1 MLEIKSYD
9 DWTENQQELDEPA
22 TNLKKYT
29 DYVRSS
35 YYKAGQLTQANE
47 NEISAGVKD
56 RLKGDGLISDD
67 MSDEDKENVF
77 SSIVGPKKNFDSD
90 ARFVLDHIRTKSED
104 SIAPDDVKAS
114 TLSRY
119 LTLKNVSQ
127 SEAEG
132 LKPYVDEILA
142 DKSLVK
148 RARMSA
154 ADRGEYSVVAL
165 DEEDGKRTLYAG
177 PSARPENL
185 SNEVES
191 LLATGAL
198 SSSDLYRVNE
208 LVKPING
215 GLSTVAKDE
224 RSKTFERAVSELAK
238 GDKDINN
245 IIQKSAASSLEEKT
259 AALRTTGESIWE
271 GTKKVVSYPFI
282 KAAEFIVEDILDK
295 GPEPSK
301 YAEDTTLSDVLAGN
315 TTINKRFTAAEIE
328 EFSSALIDRA
338 AGAPYRADRPE
349 TGIVTDSMGNTI
361 IAPQLLYNAKE
372 FDKSLN
378 AAPLNAEQKRTAV
391 TQRKVLSDAS
401 APEMLKMVLEED
413 PDAAPLF
420 AKAKADGLSTSEFLQ
435 NYVADS
441 KNYDAFNQRLETF
454 GKSAWE
460 TIASIPIGIAAL
472 SGNEAAAKELGK
484 MLDGQARS
492 REFAKLHGDQFGL
505 GFELINTLP
514 QIATDI
520 GLTIGTGG
528 AGLGIKALAKTATTS
543 ARSMLRGVAKTALS
557 EVDEVAAATFR
568 EASAAGGEAALGR
581 TFKEFGRSISTKFG
595 ENAPLAAVSFT
606 RSASSAYGSIYNQL
620 PDDMSHE
627 EKHKAALA
635 PALSMGLSTAVITT
649 GMSLLNRSGVESVAT
664 NRIRAML
671 GGETDDAVI
680 AAGNR
685 VIPVDKMNFRQSKA
699 VFENLENESI
709 ATTDKAFKAAMRS
722 AIVGTYKNWAKTTL
736 KGGLDES
743 FEEALDQAVG
753 NALEDAALDRETPI
767 AEKVSQVFNAGF
779 IGGAFGLGA
788 AGATQFGTIKKSEQT
803 LVFEGRASAIEKI
816 ANKLRETD
824 SSMTADV
831 LQRRIDEDK
840 ANAKMSFENDTA
852 IQDALGKFQ
861 ERVEGVNLGE
871 RDIEPYVWEQA
882 QFGRALK
889 QPVWDDATQK
899 WVTLEQEQT
908 AEQQAQAEAKGDR
921 TLLADI
927 IGERASYG
935 DFDGVLE
942 QGPDR
947 TVYLRLD
954 KPYGK
959 KGEGQVEVI
968 NLGPMFQRASSLV
981 SQEPTF
987 KTVGTDTFGIPAGT
1001 PYTTI
1006 GRTKEK
1012 FAFPPKD
1019 TTTPE
1024 MFELMRD
1031 ADGNVHTIKVNDTVS
1046 LNNGTVKIPAYVK
1059 GESKIAALAR
1069 FYGLDITPV
1078 EKPYETSETGQ
1089 TQFRFA
1095 EGEIKDNEELR
1106 IRTSEELEEEN
1117 KQILDQIAPE
1127 PSDENQMSLDF
1138 GGTEVQRNTS
1148 ILQRANVQEVLS
1160 RFDQDILS
1168 KQERLGSTDNEDAK
1182 KTLRKQ
1188 IRAIQKAKKN
1198 YSDET
1203 ILLGTTTAT
1212 ATTGTPTNK
1221 FRSWDE
1227 FRTQMDQEWS
1237 TAIDQIRT
1245 KYSEAFG
1252 TSNIEDLVFNTSTLE
1267 KDALGPLLGRM
1278 TSSDLDMVVAMSNEI
1293 VSYAT
1298 DTNNTATDRAR
1309 KETLERYSSLINRI
1323 ETVQEWVAEQEYR
1336 NIYEELKEL
1345 GFNVA
1350 VGNKSFDDIIAE
1362 EEAAATKAEEEA
1374 AAAEAAKP
1382 KLASDLDT
1390 LHYLLSTKP
1399 QEIRPQTTYKSVADV
1414 NPRTGQPTNRRNVP
1428 QVFGSVVLKSKD
1440 PNAAPVAVQI
1450 AEYNAETKQVFYR
1463 DADTNELVGVPIR
1476 AIDVAAPDMRQAI
1489 DAFNQ
1494 EAYEPVAEQKRQARS
1509 TAARRSIPLEKRVA
1523 SFINK
1528 VSNYA
1533 TQVAELNT
1541 REKDLVSL
1549 PAARRSS
1556 VAKELSKQISAL
1568 RSQATRFINQQG
1580 GILIQDMEWQKSLD
1594 EQLKQGTINSIR
1606 EAIYGP
1612 EGYKSTSSR
1621 ANVTL
1626 LRPESKIPTTKVIL
1640 PKEVFRK
1647 GTQEETLVNE
1657 LIQGG
1662 YDVNLPQLG
1671 QRLALNGMFETE
1683 SGMMKYPAFS
1693 EATVELVEK
1702 EGDEVADANKYIK
1715 DKHVYLSEEVLKRF
1729 PQHGQFKFAVKAEKL
1744 RGKVAS
1750 VGNAEAT
1757 LESLEIELIG
1767 LKTKIENARI
1777 SDAPVPDAIKNK
1789 AAVIEDQIKKMK
1801 SAIVDSR
1808 YYAVGNKRYRTQTSK
1823 QMEGFYFPIEEDT
1836 VRGETVT
1843 FGVFT
1848 NNPVITRAQIR
1859 AGYRIRIPDSFD
1871 MDNFNPSQHLSKDGG
1886 FVDGYYMPYEQEP
1899 YIVGTLV
1906 RTTNPNIT
1914 EDGEQVMDLRVTENI
1929 ARKELLVNRMVNPL
1943 KLKGAMSTFYASTL
1957 DSLYKRAELFLLK
1970 QAKDLNPR
1978 FPWSRLNIDNTITE
1992 LGLSYAGY
2000 INEYRLAQ
2008 NIVKKALG
2016 SLKWQHLVKEEKGSE
2031 LVKRFVEEDSQVN
2044 YEYTYLQDEE
2054 TKRSRLP
2061 EDFPSRVK
2069 VSPER
2074 RVVASFGQDITFSD
2088 LPASVRELVL
2098 TEEGNITDKIKQTNL
2113 VKFVT
2118 ELMEGDV
2125 ESIARDIKKVYNI
2138 KGSDPDAVII
2148 EYARMLFID
2157 ATSFGGRFYSL
2168 PDYSSTKIFG
2178 EIRDIA
2184 NKYSKQEQSVLGNL
2198 PLDVIEREGF
2208 DLSDLIGAAGN
2219 DVFQAML
2226 DYRNAQQE
2234 KFGTLGADLLENS
2247 GSLDSSLRAP
2257 DLVYM
2262 DRASL
2267 LADELYKTVE
2277 SDTTGAVG
2285 QAFRKIAESVG
2296 VTAKQ
2301 MDYLSD
2307 SQVIQALANKLNT
2320 GYIFFKDRGAA
2331 RIALSELSSTEA
2343 GKEAAGLL
2351 ITRGWLPPVLVD
2363 GRPVPLRAPAEREST
2378 VAAADTGRTPDANLI
2393 EMARRELGDNATEDQ
2408 LNRKAREYMNEEA
2421 IEAGRQLRKAEAS
2434 TREIID
2440 YSNQYMDAVN
2450 KLLPSIKAM
2459 SQIKS
2464 RELAGIEEARAD
2476 IYDSY
2481 RMIRALV
2488 GAMSPE
2494 EGGMLHTK
2502 TKKEIAEGIEL
2513 GAPFVTA
2520 KEVNNYLSRQ
2530 VTEIEAEIAGLQAKR
2545 DKTEKLYTEE
2555 APKIAARIN
2564 EILNGTPD
2572 FTRDEAGRAVKVDGG
2587 GAPPLLETVKNK
2599 KERRTLL
2606 SELRKLQEKFTT
2618 ISTYGMES
2626 MDSLDAA
2633 IEVKQKQLSKAEQRK
2648 NVATPVL
2655 LEELFTNISRA
2666 QNQIAMQRG
2675 FISRLS
2681 STARN
2686 RIIEE
2691 QKMINRLSSLP
2702 AWKRYSQ
2709 TITGL
2714 PVVAKQDPARSEKTE
2729 RLIDALNESA
2739 AARQKL
2745 QEFAD
2750 RERRE
2755 LARTLIDNGV
2765 NLHNSGL
2772 LTTYVDPV
2780 DVETEEQVGE
2790 PVDLRFGEGEFSE
2803 AERAASTVESFG
2815 QATSEIT
2822 LTGEERD
2829 RRTLEAANERFMDSY
2844 EENVARIEAAALR
2857 RKKPTKARTQGK
2869 MRKFDPNDDQSF
2881 SLSIIDPSLRDE
2893 ARAENLKEV
2902 ERLGLVSGDSNSVVN
2917 ALKVIA
2923 KTGTERQKLI
2933 ANLLSSAPDFIRN
2946 IRFGIVEL
2954 DLGFAGLFDRSSNT
2968 VVVNLNEHNGRG
2980 LVDVLLH
2987 EYLHGS
2993 TVNVLLNPRT
3003 AAQRKA
3009 VARIEAIRNFAIANA
3024 TRLGLDTD
3032 PVVQL
3037 GLNNNVEFLT
3047 YAFTAPEFQN
3057 ILVGLTLPQQRTIL
3071 RRIVDAILSVFGI
3084 NPEVHT
3090 VAADAIQELFDFTKM
3105 SLAHSGTFSIDT
3117 KMKSFSDSAIRNKER
3132 ALQYTD
3138 IESAERINDIIQ
3150 RYNDGGFDTIF
3161 EARANAIPLTEKEHS
3176 RHAELESRKD
3186 NLTSEEIAEAKALV
3200 TKAAIKSSFNLG
3212 PLYHATWSEFKD
3224 PNKFDPSKGQLGTH
3238 FGSINQA
3245 RDVYAMGRETGEKPR
3260 MYPSF
3265 IKALKPIRLED
3276 TSEDWTLVHTQPAV
3290 SELLTEQEI
3299 KTIRSST
3306 VNNNT
3311 KYDIVR
3317 NAIERNGYDSIV
3329 YLNRTEGI
3337 YNPSI
3342 SYEEQ
3347 RSPMSDKVFRSKFKD
3362 AEDSYIVFRP
3372 EQIKSAEP
3380 FTGVPLQERFNVSE
3394 QDIRYIQAGRAGV
3407 SPIDVLEE
3415 VRRIVPEGIEIEID
3429 DQMVGAM
3436 GTRRSKPN
3444 TIFVNSNIVN
3454 EITSG
3459 LSKSNARS
3467 AVRSV
3472 VDEEVAHLASFK
3484 VFSDQDFIDITNEI
3498 GESMS
3503 NRVVDMLYSN
3513 LGLSFEE
3520 KQAKIAE
3527 DRESGALNS
3536 VTIGAEYVRGQMTL
3550 IAHGNTREQEIQ
3562 FLYNN
3567 PTMMDKFLNAIKEFI
3582 TMLKRRF
3589 KENPTVGTTAK
3600 ISRASR
3606 EFRRMRNGGVT
3617 PLVDKLTGKLFG
3629 DADDFLNALD
3639 GVQVEGNEDRTYYA
3653 MAVASTN
3660 PSKVATVWDKIQ
3672 RKMYDSPLEL
3682 KTHTDIRD
3690 GSINRVGATV
3700 RDFSKRWP
3708 KLRDSALNAG
3718 ASMDELGKVLGTTAP
3733 AVQGQARTEIENKLR
3748 QFIKDNVGKDNLRQ
3762 LVSEYEAKLV
3772 QPVNDK
3778 FYAQFRKEQKQTEDS
3793 LRARGFGEIVD
3804 YLVDF
3809 RKEINKGKE
3818 MIGFDESNDVYLT
3831 RTFKYF
3837 STEGWAEATRNG
3849 GVIEIDG
3856 KTVDFNKMRAVA
3868 AKHYLR
3874 EVELDAA
3881 TEGLTL
3887 TEDQKNDLTLKK
3899 LDGYLDSLD
3908 KRAEETKQLGPMN
3921 TIKRDIN
3928 RLLQKKDVDEPLRE
3942 LLGEVTDPFE
3952 NAIRTLYSVG
3962 RLAANDRFL
3971 KNFAAEAIRLD
3982 LANYKGGKDMEMV
3995 FSPKAEPELGDLA
4008 GLYFRKD
4015 IATIIKQELGP
4026 KARDHETKSME
4037 FVNGIVRGMSKF
4049 SGLAITSQTL
4059 GSVGFYPRNILGG
4072 MMLLASNGIVNPVY
4086 ARQAVKLS
4094 LAANLKSADSK
4105 ETLDM
4110 IKRLTELQVIND
4122 ETRGRIVM
4130 DLLRGFNAST
4140 DEQLDELMNDLV
4152 DAQATGKVDKL
4163 LKRLKVDKAKQVGLK
4178 VVDVLAAVND
4188 TIDGAMKVHAYL
4200 YELDTLTKA
4209 FGDTEPTE
4217 KLEAMA
4223 ARKVKLTLPTHSDQ
4237 VSIVK
4242 TFNRSP
4248 LAMVAF
4254 PFARWKSEV
4263 IRTMINIVPLAMEE
4277 INSGN
4282 DIMRARGV
4290 KRLLG
4295 FSSVLLGGGTAFGLL
4310 FGTLFSLLAGGDDE
4324 EEKGL
4329 GRMLT
4334 DEELEVVKEGLPE
4347 WQRNHGLFARMSGND
4362 GVQVIDLTN
4371 ILPLSMSTDL
4381 VKLGMAGNVKG
4392 MAEYIAKEAVGAQI
4406 AATALYE
4413 VFNNK
4418 DDFGKAIASEA
4429 DSAPVAAGKL
4439 TWHLL
4444 KGTMVP
4450 SVGKKLADI
4459 TRYGQ
4464 QDAVELVA
4472 GEITGARPRIH
4483 KRSDLE
4489 YTGMAKIKRAMDET
4503 QAILQPLSSGRGID
4517 PADIGGV
4524 IDDHQASSNVVQKRL
4539 NEFTSTM
4546 MTLGSTEAD
4555 ILATANKLKIS
4566 KQRIA
4571 NAFAGT
4577 NSPWIPAKGWFKKM
4591 YDDKIRGGEQDPN
4604 EVANELFRVLPEKAD
4619 GYSVTLY

>member
-177 PSARPENL
+177 PSASPESL
-185 SNEVES
+185 TNEVES

-224 RSKTFERAVSELAK
+224 RSETFARVVSELAK

-315 TTINKRFTAAEIE
+315 ATINKRFTAAEIE

-349 TGIVTDSMGNTI
+349 TGIVTDSMGNPI

-908 AEQQAQAEAKGDR
+908 AEQQAQAEAKEDR

-987 KTVGTDTFGIPAGT
+987 KTVGPNAYGFPDNT
-1001 PYTTI
+1001 PYTTV

-1019 TTTPE
+1019 TATPE
-1024 MFELMRD
+1024 MFTLMRD
-1031 ADGNVHTIKVNDTVS
+1031 ADDNVHTIKVNETVS
-1046 LNNGTVKIPAYVK
+1046 LDNGTVKIPAYVK

-1069 FYGLDITPV
+1069 FYGLDIEPKPEVKETPEGQFEFGFANTTSV
-1078 EKPYETSETGQ
+1078 TKPKKEFG
-1089 TQFRFA
+1089 FGKGIA
-1095 EGEIKDNEELR
+1095 PEEEQDL
-1106 IRTSEELEEEN
+1106 TDEELETQTN
-1117 KQILDQIAPE
+1117 
-1127 PSDENQMSLDF
+1127 
-1138 GGTEVQRNTS
+1138 
-1148 ILQRANVQEVLS
+1148 
-1160 RFDQDILS
+1160 DILGRSFAPMREGELELETKDQTRARQVLKKFDEQISS
-1168 KQERLGSTDNEDAK
+1168 KQATLKKVNLAIKSFDPKNNYQKETRKQSLALK
-1182 KTLRKQ
+1182 KTLTDEIAALKE
-1188 IRAIQKAKKN
+1188 AKDS
-1198 YSDET
+1198 YGQDIIS
-1203 ILLGTTTAT
+1203 LGTTDTA
-1212 ATTGTPTNK
+1212 AQPTSRK

-1245 KYSEAFG
+1245 KYGEAFD
-1252 TSNIEDLVFNTSTLE
+1252 TSNIEDLVFNTRSLS
-1267 KDALGPLLGRM
+1267 KDALGSLLGRM
-1278 TSSDLDMVVAMSNEI
+1278 SSSDLDMVVAMSNEI

-1350 VGNKSFDDIIAE
+1350 VGNKSFDAIIAE

-1509 TAARRSIPLEKRVA
+1509 TAARRGVPIQTRVVSFLNSVSDSITK
-1523 SFINK
+1523 IK
-1528 VSNYA
+1528 
-1533 TQVAELNT
+1533 QAEQRLD
-1541 REKDLVSL
+1541 ELDGL
-1549 PAARRSS
+1549 PVARRST
-1556 VAKELSKQISAL
+1556 VAKQIKKQISDIRKQTSAD
-1568 RSQATRFINQQG
+1568 INAKG
-1580 GILIQDMEWQKSLD
+1580 AVLLEDVNWYKSLNEEEKASIID
-1594 EQLKQGTINSIR
+1594 RVRIALYGT
-1606 EAIYGP
+1606 G
-1612 EGYKSTSSR
+1612 GYKSVSPR
-1621 ANVTL
+1621 AKIYL
-1626 LRPESKIPTTKVIL
+1626 LRPEAKIPVTKVDY
-1640 PKEVFRK
+1640 PSDKFRD
-1647 GTQEETLVNE
+1647 GTQEEVLFNE
-1657 LIQGG
+1657 LVESGQFA
-1662 YDVNLPQLG
+1662 NLPDVG
-1671 QRLALNGMFETE
+1671 QKLASVGMFETQ
-1683 SGMMKYPAFS
+1683 SGLMKYPAFAQS
-1693 EATVELVEK
+1693 FVEYVTE
-1702 EGDEVADANKYIK
+1702 EGQEVANPNSYIK
-1715 DKHVYLSEEVLKRF
+1715 DKNELLREKVLEKY
-1729 PQHGQFKFAVKAEKL
+1729 PQRGEFAFASNLGRVK
-1744 RGKVAS
+1744 GKMGS
-1750 VGNAEAT
+1750 VGNTDAT
-1757 LESLEIELIG
+1757 LASVEVELLKINGQIEQAKRLKNPVPESILSKQKELHDQLATYKERIKNDRSYIVDG
-1767 LKTKIENARI
+1767 IKYETRI
-1777 SDAPVPDAIKNK
+1777 SKHIAGVHFPVD
-1789 AAVIEDQIKKMK
+1789 
-1801 SAIVDSR
+1801 
-1808 YYAVGNKRYRTQTSK
+1808 
-1823 QMEGFYFPIEEDT
+1823 EDT
-1836 VRGETVT
+1836 VRGNTIT

-1848 NNPVITRAQIR
+1848 NNPEITRAQIE
-1859 AGYRIRIPDSFD
+1859 AGYRIRIPEDFD
-1871 MDNFNPSQHLSKDGG
+1871 MDNFNPSQHPSENRQII
-1886 FVDGYYMPYEQEP
+1886 DGYYMPYESEP
-1899 YIVGTLV
+1899 YMIGVTRRVEASEADENGEQSNISRATQFTNRQSLLIERMV
-1906 RTTNPNIT
+1906 SPDLIRGRYRQFYAQSLGYIQDASSRVFQANAQRTTSYPW
-1914 EDGEQVMDLRVTENI
+1914 
-1929 ARKELLVNRMVNPL
+1929 
-1943 KLKGAMSTFYASTL
+1943 
-1957 DSLYKRAELFLLK
+1957 DSR
-1970 QAKDLNPR
+1970 
-1978 FPWSRLNIDNTITE
+1978 NIDDAISE
-1992 LGLSYAGY
+1992 LTMGFAANL
-2000 INEYRLAQ
+2000 NEYRLAQ
-2008 NIVKKALG
+2008 HIVKRAIG
-2016 SLKWQHLVKEEKGSE
+2016 SLNWQNKINEDTGKET
-2031 LVKRFVEEDSQVN
+2031 VARFIKDEDN
-2044 YEYTYLQDEE
+2044 
-2054 TKRSRLP
+2054 RI
-2061 EDFPSRVK
+2061 
-2069 VSPER
+2069 
-2074 RVVASFGQDITFSD
+2074 SFAD
-2088 LPASVRELVL
+2088 LPSSISKLVL
-2098 TEEGNITDKIKQTNL
+2098 TEGGDITDAIKKTDL
-2113 VKFVT
+2113 VRFVT
-2118 ELMEGDV
+2118 QLVDGDPK
-2125 ESIARDIKKVYNI
+2125 SIADDIKKI
-2138 KGSDPDAVII
+2138 DKSIRGTDPKSVIG
-2148 EYARMLFID
+2148 EYARKLFIN
-2157 ATSFGGRFYSL
+2157 ATLAGGDFYTL
-2168 PDYSSTKIFG
+2168 PSTTAYLAKNISSVASKYAK
-2178 EIRDIA
+2178 RDRG
-2184 NKYSKQEQSVLGNL
+2184 SKGIGYVGL
-2198 PLDVIEREGF
+2198 PPEYK
-2208 DLSDLIGAAGN
+2208 LSDLLGPEGKDNFDELEEFFRGESERLQITDDDEYFEPTYGIKSSLFSH
-2219 DVFQAML
+2219 DLVFQNRPAL
-2226 DYRNAQQE
+2226 LAQQ
-2234 KFGTLGADLLENS
+2234 
-2247 GSLDSSLRAP
+2247 
-2257 DLVYM
+2257 
-2262 DRASL
+2262 
-2267 LADELYKTVE
+2267 LYKTVE
-2277 SDTTGAVG
+2277 ENKELG
-2285 QAFRKIAESVG
+2285 QAFREIADILRIPRNQ
-2296 VTAKQ
+2296 AD
-2301 MDYLSD
+2301 MLSD
-2307 SQVIQALANKLNT
+2307 TLLVQTIAGKLDT
-2320 GYIFFKDRGAA
+2320 DYIFRTDKGYA
-2331 RIALSELSSTEA
+2331 RTVMSLLSKTEA
-2343 GKEAAGLL
+2343 GQEVAGLM
-2351 ITRGWLPPVLVD
+2351 IMRGWLPPVVSEGKIL
-2363 GRPVPLRAPAEREST
+2363 PLRAPAERET
-2378 VAAADTGRTPDANLI
+2378 AVPAATADMTPEQAIESGRVV
-2393 EMARRELGDNATEDQ
+2393 RRAEATATTIQTAE
-2408 LNRKAREYMNEEA
+2408 EEA
-2421 IEAGRQLRKAEAS
+2421 EYGALHRAAVEKALP
-2434 TREIID
+2434 
-2440 YSNQYMDAVN
+2440 
-2450 KLLPSIKAM
+2450 KLIA
-2459 SQIKS
+2459 IS
-2464 RELAGIEEARAD
+2464 REKSIALATIEEARAD
-2476 IYDSY
+2476 IHDSLQLL
-2481 RMIRALV
+2481 RAMV
-2488 GAMSPE
+2488 SDIGPDETGRAT
-2494 EGGMLHTK
+2494 TK
-2502 TKKEIAEGIEL
+2502 TKKQIAETLEFGVRPEVSQQLDASIVSIESDIKDL
-2513 GAPFVTA
+2513 
-2520 KEVNNYLSRQ
+2520 EY
-2530 VTEIEAEIAGLQAKR
+2530 KR
-2545 DKTEKLYTEE
+2545 DKS
-2555 APKIAARIN
+2555 IALEQSLVDIGARID
-2564 EILNGTPD
+2564 EITIGKRNAK
-2572 FTRDEAGRAVKVDGG
+2572 RDEAGNIIPNSIVDT
-2587 GAPPLLETVKNK
+2587 PS
-2599 KERRTLL
+2599 LL
-2606 SELRKLQEKFTT
+2606 STASPKKKQALSSELIKLQKTYSS
-2618 ISTYGMES
+2618 ISENVYENLE
-2626 MDSLDAA
+2626 SLDASIA
-2633 IEVKQKQLSKAEQRK
+2633 MKRRQLEGAVEKRNLASPLLIDRVYRDIE
-2648 NVATPVL
+2648 
-2655 LEELFTNISRA
+2655 RA
-2666 QNQIAMQRG
+2666 QDHITRNRE
-2675 FISRLS
+2675 FISGLS
-2681 STARN
+2681 DSAKNLIKEEMATIKRFSELPEYIQYVE
-2686 RIIEE
+2686 IIS
-2691 QKMINRLSSLP
+2691 NSPTVLRS
-2702 AWKRYSQ
+2702 
-2709 TITGL
+2709 
-2714 PVVAKQDPARSEKTE
+2714 RSEVT
-2729 RLIDALNESA
+2729 NEMRRVIETVEASA
-2739 AARQKL
+2739 ANRKQFEQATEK
-2745 QEFAD
+2745 
-2750 RERRE
+2750 RRE
-2755 LARTLIDNGV
+2755 ALGKAIIKNGI
-2765 NLHNSGL
+2765 NIRNSGL
-2772 LTTYVDPV
+2772 LTKYVDPV
-2780 DVETEEQVGE
+2780 DVLPTALFEQSDSGGVDLPTRITSSGKMKVLSKLKSVKTQEYSNLPLTEEQTARLEERYRTLSEFEEAVRNISKTTEERSAERIARLEQLIKEEGE
-2790 PVDLRFGEGEFSE
+2790 PADIPNRMSSSGRVKPLGK
-2803 AERAASTVESFG
+2803 VKSF
-2815 QATSEIT
+2815 
-2822 LTGEERD
+2822 
-2829 RRTLEAANERFMDSY
+2829 N
-2844 EENVARIEAAALR
+2844 
-2857 RKKPTKARTQGK
+2857 P
-2869 MRKFDPNDDQSF
+2869 DDQF
-2881 SLSIIDPSLRDE
+2881 YSLSTIDPSLREE
-2893 ARAENLKEV
+2893 ARALNTAAIEEF
-2902 ERLGLVSGDSNSVVN
+2902 GLQSGNPESVIE
-2917 ALKVIA
+2917 ALKKIA
-2923 KTGTERQKLI
+2923 KKGTWRQKLI
-2933 ANLLSSAPDFIRN
+2933 AEVMLSAPDFIRDVN
-2946 IRFGIVEL
+2946 FAIVEL
-2954 DLGFAGLFDRSSNT
+2954 DVGFAGLYDSSNNT
-2968 VVVNLNEHNGRG
+2968 VILNLNEHNGRG

-2987 EYLHGS
+2987 EYLHAI
-2993 TVNVLLNPRT
+2993 TAKVIKNPT
-3003 AAQRKA
+3003 TESQRKA
-3009 VARIEAIRNFAIANA
+3009 VARIEAIRNLALANA
-3024 TRLGLDTD
+3024 VKLNMDTD
-3032 PVVQL
+3032 PVVRM
-3037 GLNNNVEFLT
+3037 GLSSSAEFLT
-3047 YAFTAPEFQN
+3047 YALTAPEFQN
-3057 ILVGLTLPQQRTIL
+3057 VLSNLSPPKQRTIL
-3071 RRIVDAILSVFGI
+3071 RRLMDAILSVFGL
-3084 NPEVHT
+3084 NPDKNTEV
-3090 VAADAIQELFDFTKM
+3090 ADVIEELFDFTKM
-3105 SLAHSGTFSIDT
+3105 SLASNTTFNLNDVWRKVVGNT
-3117 KMKSFSDSAIRNKER
+3117 RQKKDKAHD
-3132 ALQYTD
+3132 YTNT
-3138 IESAERINDIIQ
+3138 SSTERINDIIQ
-3150 RYNDGGFDTIF
+3150 RYNDGDLGTIF
-3161 EARANAIPLTEKEHS
+3161 EAE
-3176 RHAELESRKD
+3176 
-3186 NLTSEEIAEAKALV
+3186 
-3200 TKAAIKSSFNLG
+3200 
-3212 PLYHATWSEFKD
+3212 
-3224 PNKFDPSKGQLGTH
+3224 GTV
-3238 FGSINQA
+3238 
-3245 RDVYAMGRETGEKPR
+3245 D
-3260 MYPSF
+3260 
-3265 IKALKPIRLED
+3265 
-3276 TSEDWTLVHTQPAV
+3276 
-3290 SELLTEQEI
+3290 
-3299 KTIRSST
+3299 ST
-3306 VNNNT
+3306 PT
-3311 KYDIVR
+3311 D
-3317 NAIERNGYDSIV
+3317 
-3329 YLNRTEGI
+3329 
-3337 YNPSI
+3337 
-3342 SYEEQ
+3342 
-3347 RSPMSDKVFRSKFKD
+3347 
-3362 AEDSYIVFRP
+3362 
-3372 EQIKSAEP
+3372 
-3380 FTGVPLQERFNVSE
+3380 
-3394 QDIRYIQAGRAGV
+3394 V
-3407 SPIDVLEE
+3407 SPIDALEE

-3582 TMLKRRF
+3582 TVLKRRF

-4072 MMLLASNGIVNPVY
+4072 MMLLASNGIVSPVY

-4105 ETLDM
+4105 ETLGM

-4295 FSSVLLGGGTAFGLL
+4295 FSSVLLGGGNAFGLL

-4392 MAEYIAKEAVGAQI
+4392 MAEYITKEAIGAQI

-4418 DDFGKAIASEA
+4418 DDFDKAIASES

-4450 SVGKKLADI
+4450 SVGKKIADI

-4464 QDAVELVA
+4464 QDAIELVA

>member
-35 YYKAGQLTQANE
+35 YYKAGQLTPE
-47 NEISAGVKD
+47 NDREITAGVTD
-56 RLKGDGLISDD
+56 RLRGDGLITDD
-67 MSDEDKENVF
+67 MSDDDKQSVF
-77 SSIVGPKKNFDSD
+77 SSVVGSKSNSDAD

-104 SIAPDDVKAS
+104 GIAPDDVKAS

-127 SEAEG
+127 SEADG

-148 RARMSA
+148 RARISA
-154 ADRGEYSVVAL
+154 VDRGEYSIAAL

-177 PSARPENL
+177 PSARPESL
-185 SNEVES
+185 AGEVDS

-198 SSSDLYRVNE
+198 STSDLHRVNE
-208 LVKPING
+208 FVKPING
-215 GLSTVAKDE
+215 GLSTAAE
-224 RSKTFERAVSELAK
+224 NQRSESFERVVGDLAK

-315 TTINKRFTAAEIE
+315 AAINKRFTAAEIE
-328 EFSSALIDRA
+328 KFSSALIDRV

-349 TGIVTDSMGNTI
+349 TGIVADSMGNTI
-361 IAPQLLYNAKE
+361 IAPQLLYNTKE

-401 APEMLKMVLEED
+401 APEMLKMVLEEN

-460 TIASIPIGIAAL
+460 SIASIPIGIAAL
-472 SGNEAAAKELGK
+472 SGNEAAAKEFGK

-514 QIATDI
+514 QVATDI

-882 QFGRALK
+882 QFGKALK

-908 AEQQAQAEAKGDR
+908 AEQQAQAEAKEDR

-987 KTVGTDTFGIPAGT
+987 KTVGPNAYGFPDNT
-1001 PYTTI
+1001 PYTTV

-1019 TTTPE
+1019 TATPE
-1024 MFELMRD
+1024 MFTLMRD
-1031 ADGNVHTIKVNDTVS
+1031 ADDNVHTIKVNETVS
-1046 LNNGTVKIPAYVK
+1046 LDNGTVKIPAYVK

-1069 FYGLDITPV
+1069 FYGLDIEPKPEVKETPEGQFEFGFANTTSV
-1078 EKPYETSETGQ
+1078 TKPKKEFG
-1089 TQFRFA
+1089 FGKGIA
-1095 EGEIKDNEELR
+1095 PEEEQDL
-1106 IRTSEELEEEN
+1106 TDEELETQTN
-1117 KQILDQIAPE
+1117 
-1127 PSDENQMSLDF
+1127 
-1138 GGTEVQRNTS
+1138 
-1148 ILQRANVQEVLS
+1148 
-1160 RFDQDILS
+1160 DILGRSFAPMREGELELETKDQTRARQVLKKFDEQISS
-1168 KQERLGSTDNEDAK
+1168 KQATLKKVNLAIKSFDPKNNYQKETRKQSLALK
-1182 KTLRKQ
+1182 KTLTDEIAALKE
-1188 IRAIQKAKKN
+1188 AKDS
-1198 YSDET
+1198 YGQDIIS
-1203 ILLGTTTAT
+1203 LGTTDTA
-1212 ATTGTPTNK
+1212 AQPTSRK

-1245 KYSEAFG
+1245 KYGEAFD
-1252 TSNIEDLVFNTSTLE
+1252 TSNIEDLVFNTRSLS
-1267 KDALGPLLGRM
+1267 KDALGSLLGRM
-1278 TSSDLDMVVAMSNEI
+1278 SSSDLDMVVAMSNEI

-1309 KETLERYSSLINRI
+1309 KETLERYLSLINRI

-1541 REKDLVSL
+1541 REKDLASL

-1750 VGNAEAT
+1750 VGNTEAT

-1789 AAVIEDQIKKMK
+1789 AAVIEDQVKKMK
-1801 SAIVDSR
+1801 SAIADSR

-1823 QMEGFYFPIEEDT
+1823 QMEGEYFPIEEET

-1899 YIVGTLV
+1899 YIVGTLM

-1943 KLKGAMSTFYASTL
+1943 KLKGAMNTFYASTL

-2408 LNRKAREYMNEEA
+2408 LNRKAREYMNDEA

-3117 KMKSFSDSAIRNKER
+3117 KMKSFSGSAVRNKER
-3132 ALQYTD
+3132 ALHYTD

-3150 RYNDGGFDTIF
+3150 RYNDGDLGTIF
-3161 EARANAIPLTEKEHS
+3161 EAE
-3176 RHAELESRKD
+3176 
-3186 NLTSEEIAEAKALV
+3186 
-3200 TKAAIKSSFNLG
+3200 
-3212 PLYHATWSEFKD
+3212 
-3224 PNKFDPSKGQLGTH
+3224 GTV
-3238 FGSINQA
+3238 GSTPT
-3245 RDVYAMGRETGEKPR
+3245 D
-3260 MYPSF
+3260 
-3265 IKALKPIRLED
+3265 
-3276 TSEDWTLVHTQPAV
+3276 
-3290 SELLTEQEI
+3290 
-3299 KTIRSST
+3299 
-3306 VNNNT
+3306 
-3311 KYDIVR
+3311 
-3317 NAIERNGYDSIV
+3317 
-3329 YLNRTEGI
+3329 
-3337 YNPSI
+3337 
-3342 SYEEQ
+3342 
-3347 RSPMSDKVFRSKFKD
+3347 
-3362 AEDSYIVFRP
+3362 
-3372 EQIKSAEP
+3372 
-3380 FTGVPLQERFNVSE
+3380 
-3394 QDIRYIQAGRAGV
+3394 V
-3407 SPIDVLEE
+3407 SPIDALEE

-3660 PSKVATVWDKIQ
+3660 PSRVATVWDKIQ

-3881 TEGLTL
+3881 TEGRTL
-3887 TEDQKNDLTLKK
+3887 TENQKNDLTLKK

-4105 ETLDM
+4105 ETLGM

-4295 FSSVLLGGGTAFGLL
+4295 FSSVLLGGGNAFGLL

-4392 MAEYIAKEAVGAQI
+4392 MAEYITKEAIGAQI

-4418 DDFGKAIASEA
+4418 DDFDKAIASDA

-4517 PADIGGV
+4517 PADISGV
-4524 IDDHQASSNVVQKRL
+4524 IDDHQASSNAVQKRL

-4546 MTLGSTEAD
+4546 MTLGSTESD
-4555 ILATANKLKIS
+4555 ILTTASKLKIS

-4577 NSPWIPAKGWFKKM
+4577 NSPWIPNKEWFKKM
-4591 YDDKIRGGEQDPN
+4591 YADKIRGGEQDPN